1 MKEMDE
7 KSVYAEE
14 KTAKKYETYYKTKY
28 RRADI
33 LEKKLLKKLIAQ
45 FDDVSQVLEVGCGT
59 GHFTKWMT
67 TLGLQCY
74 GADVSKPML
83 QEAKNTWVQSCLVQ
97 CEASQLPFAAQSV
110 DLVAFITSL
119 EFIPDAQ
126 TALSEALR
134 VAKKGLVIGL
144 LNKHSL
150 STLTKQVKTTTGKSR
165 HYQNA
170 HFYAVKDIEQML
182 KQTQT
187 KHKAMVWET
196 TVFPS
201 VFGDLESSSLPFG
214 AFLGIAIKVEH
225 ESNE

>member
-1 MKEMDE
+1 MKEMNE
-7 KSVYAEE
+7 KTVYTEE
-14 KTAKKYETYYKTKY
+14 KTAKEYEAYYKTKY
-28 RRADI
+28 RRADA
-33 LEKKLLKKLIAQ
+33 LEKKLLEKMLSQ
-45 FDDVSQVLEVGCGT
+45 FNDISQVLEVGCGT
-59 GHFTKWMT
+59 GHFTKWMA

-83 QEAKNTWVQSCLVQ
+83 QEAKNTWTQSCLVQ
-97 CEASQLPFAAQSV
+97 CEATQLPFAAQSV
-110 DLVAFITSL
+110 DIVAFITSL
-119 EFIPDAQ
+119 EFIRDPQ

-144 LNKHSL
+144 LNKFSL
-150 STLTKQVKTTTGKSR
+150 STLTKQVKTTSGRSR

-187 KHKAMVWET
+187 KRKAMVWDT
-196 TVFPS
+196 TVFPT

-214 AFLGIAIKVEH
+214 AFLGIAVKVEH